1 MAEKV
6 LVNMRGI
13 TKTFY
18 DIKANDD
25 VDFDLKAGE
34 VHALLGENGA
44 GKSTLMSILC
54 GLYQPDEGT
63 IELEGCEVVFRS
75 PKDAIAQGIGIVHQH
90 FMLVPSLTVWENMIL
105 GSAERDFIVKE
116 NATCAR
122 IRELSARYGLDVDPL
137 SPVWQLSI
145 GEQQRVAI
153 LRMLFHKAK
162 ILILDE
168 PTSVLTPQETEKL
181 FETVK
186 HMKEEGFGIV
196 FISHKLKEVFEI
208 SDRITV
214 LRRGRVVG
222 TLPAREVTAEKL
234 AEMMVGS
241 GGVGEIK
248 VGVSRKPP
256 GKPILIA
263 EEIRVRNDK
272 GLVAVDGV
280 SLTLRENQILGI
292 AGVSG
297 NGQGE
302 LAEALAGMRH
312 IERGRL
318 YFTVE
323 DVTSASARRMV
334 DLGVKYIPA
343 DRKGVGL
350 VPNMNVA
357 ENVALRKY
365 WRPPYRR
372 GFFIDW
378 DEVYRD
384 SGYLIESYDI
394 LTPGIDV
401 AVRMLS
407 GGNQQKLILAREL
420 SDNMKVVIAMHPTW
434 GLDVKATAFVRE
446 KLLAAKEEGGA
457 VLLISEDLDELL
469 MLSDLLAVMYRGRLM
484 GTIEAPDRSYI
495 EKIGLMM
502 AGIASD
508 GQGGKKEHD

>member
-1 MAEKV
+1 M
-6 LVNMRGI
+6 
-13 TKTFY
+13 
-18 DIKANDD
+18 
-25 VDFDLKAGE
+25 
-34 VHALLGENGA
+34 
-44 GKSTLMSILC
+44 
-54 GLYQPDEGT
+54 
-63 IELEGCEVVFRS
+63 
-75 PKDAIAQGIGIVHQH
+75 
-90 FMLVPSLTVWENMIL
+90 
-105 GSAERDFIVKE
+105 
-116 NATCAR
+116 
-122 IRELSARYGLDVDPL
+122 
-137 SPVWQLSI
+137 
-145 GEQQRVAI
+145 
-153 LRMLFHKAK
+153 
-162 ILILDE
+162 
-168 PTSVLTPQETEKL
+168 LTPQETEKL

-256 GKPILIA
+256 GKPIFIA

-365 WRPPYRR
+365 WRPPYKR

-384 SGYLIESYDI
+384 SGCLIESYDI

-407 GGNQQKLILAREL
+407 EESAKAHIGQG
-420 SDNMKVVIAMHPTW
+420 VVGQHEGRDCDAPTW

-446 KLLAAKEEGGA
+446 KLLAAKEEVE
-457 VLLISEDLDELL
+457 VLLISEDLDEL
-469 MLSDLLAVMYRGRLM
+469 SC
-484 GTIEAPDRSYI
+484 
-495 EKIGLMM
+495 
-502 AGIASD
+502 
-508 GQGGKKEHD
+508 